1 MVQNTP
7 RQGERALPRQLSG
20 SFSGDGRT
28 QQYLP
33 GLTMPAG
40 HQLPDSLTTAEDGDA
55 DVDGL
60 EIEKAYVEV
69 RVLVPLFLQQVQ
81 QL

>member
-1 MVQNTP
+1 
-7 RQGERALPRQLSG
+7 
-20 SFSGDGRT
+20 
-28 QQYLP
+28 
-33 GLTMPAG
+33 MPAG

>member
-1 MVQNTP
+1 MVQNTLG
-7 RQGERALPRQLSG
+7 QGERSLPRQLSG
-20 SFSGDGRT
+20 SQTGDGRM

-33 GLTMPAG
+33 GLTMPVG
-40 HQLPDSLTTAEDGDA
+40 HQLPDSLTTAEDGEA

-69 RVLVPLFLQQVQ
+69 RLQLF
-81 QL
+81 